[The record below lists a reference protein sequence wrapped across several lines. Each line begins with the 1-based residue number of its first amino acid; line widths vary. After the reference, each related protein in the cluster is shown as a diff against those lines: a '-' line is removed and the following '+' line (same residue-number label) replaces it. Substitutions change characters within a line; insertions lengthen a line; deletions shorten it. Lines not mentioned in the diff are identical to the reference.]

1 MHAYNHPAHSWGP
14 VSLNV
19 KPSVYS
25 HGDCRELRSNLLFRL
40 VCASVYVFFH
50 FAALRRA
57 ALLAS
62 QTYAHFLEYF
72 CKFFPSLSPSIVK
85 NLRVIWRSKRE
96 TTWNTNRGKVEEKSW
111 NSIWDF
117 GFWSFRGMFQ
127 GNRKLFSTIHF
138 FLISSLIAEYAQF
151 RLNIL
156 GCLFLIKLFW
166 TWVQVSLMFG

>member
-1 MHAYNHPAHSWGP
+1 MHAYNRPAHSWGP

-62 QTYAHFLEYF
+62 QTYAYFVEYF
-72 CKFFPSLSPSIVK
+72 RKFFPSPFPSIVK
-85 NLRVIWRSKRE
+85 NLRAIWRQKPHGIQIVGRLKR
-96 TTWNTNRGKVEEKSW
+96 KVGTR
-111 NSIWDF
+111 F
-117 GFWSFRGMFQ
+117 GISVFERFGECFKVAGNCFQQFIFFIFR
-127 GNRKLFSTIHF
+127 
-138 FLISSLIAEYAQF
+138 A
-151 RLNIL
+151 
-156 GCLFLIKLFW
+156 W
-166 TWVQVSLMFG
+166 

>member
-62 QTYAHFLEYF
+62 QTYAHYF
-72 CKFFPSLSPSIVK
+72 CKFFPSPFPSIVK
-85 NLRVIWRSKRE
+85 NLRVIWREKPRGIQIVRRLKR
-96 TTWNTNRGKVEEKSW
+96 KVFHRFEKCFKVAG
-111 NSIWDF
+111 NCFQQFIF
-117 GFWSFRGMFQ
+117 FIFR
-127 GNRKLFSTIHF
+127 
-138 FLISSLIAEYAQF
+138 A
-151 RLNIL
+151 
-156 GCLFLIKLFW
+156 
-166 TWVQVSLMFG
+166 

>member
-1 MHAYNHPAHSWGP
+1 MHAYNRPAHSWGP

-62 QTYAHFLEYF
+62 QTYAHFVEYF
-72 CKFFPSLSPSIVK
+72 CKFFPSPFPSIVK
-85 NLRVIWRSKRE
+85 NLRVIWREKPRGIQIVRRLKRKAE
-96 TTWNTNRGKVEEKSW
+96 R

-117 GFWSFRGMFQ
+117 GFRSFREMFQ
-127 GNRKLFSTIHF
+127 GSRKLFSTIHF
-138 FLISSLIAEYAQF
+138 FSYFE
-151 RLNIL
+151 LNSRVCTVPL
-156 GCLFLIKLFW
+156 KRHRTSVFNK
-166 TWVQVSLMFG
+166 TS